1 MTRWPALVP
10 ALALLAGCAAA
21 VERESVADNAAIA
34 PFGSPGPIDDGSY
47 LSRIDP
53 LGGQWRVDAVGQ
65 AVYPPG
71 DRARANFSYVTFSDG
86 GFLNSYAGCS
96 GGYPAFYRLDG
107 PRIAVTRREK
117 VTIGKCAD
125 PGAAGRETMLAAF
138 LDRAVGWSIPAP
150 GALVLTAADGT
161 RARLSQPPDPHPEL
175 SGRWRVV
182 SIGGAPFMTREQPGE
197 VGIGFGAFGG
207 GISAKAAC
215 NHFSANLTIAGSTL
229 DASDGVS
236 TLIGCDPPRQALDA
250 KLFGAVGGVRS
261 FVVRPDG
268 RLVLSGATE
277 MVLER
282 FPPPDRHLVG
292 SYTHCGNTVLGAGH
306 AGEVTLAIDRNTI
319 RDNSGCTARYTADG
333 PGLDLT
339 LSAETSCRATA
350 ASPMYDGTNT
360 VEIGGALSPLAILR
374 PDGFGF
380 DRRGQLILRTVRGNL
395 TLCRAGQRKP
405 FGSG

>member
-1 MTRWPALVP
+1 MRLRAAFVVGLIM
-10 ALALLAGCAAA
+10 LAGCTAA
-21 VERESVADNAAIA
+21 VER
-34 PFGSPGPIDDGSY
+34 GSAGDTSASLPLETPGPVDDGSY

-53 LGGQWRVDAVGQ
+53 LGGQWRVDAVGLT
-65 AVYPPG
+65 VYPPG
-71 DRARANFSYVTFSDG
+71 DRARADFSYVTFSDG

-107 PRIAVTRREK
+107 PRMAVTRREK

-125 PGAAGRETMLAAF
+125 PAAARRETMLAAF
-138 LDRAVGWSIPAP
+138 LDRAVGWNIPAP

-161 RARLSQPPDPHPEL
+161 LAQMSQPPDPHPEL

-182 SIGGAPFMTREQPGE
+182 SIGGASFMTRELPGE
-197 VGIGFGAFGG
+197 VGFGFGAFGG
-207 GISAKAAC
+207 GISAQAAC
-215 NHFSANLTIAGSTL
+215 NHFSANLTIAGSNL
-229 DASDGVS
+229 DASDGLS

-250 KLFGAVGGVRS
+250 KLFGAVSGARS
-261 FVVRPDG
+261 FVMRPDG

-282 FPPPDRHLVG
+282 FPSPDRNLVG
-292 SYTHCGNTVLGAGH
+292 NYTHCGNTVLGAGH
-306 AGEVTLAIDRNTI
+306 AGEVTLAIDRGTM

-333 PGLDLT
+333 ANLDLAPG
-339 LSAETSCRATA
+339 AESSCRADP
-350 ASPMYDGTNT
+350 ASPIYDGTNT

-380 DRRGQLILRTVRGNL
+380 DDRGRLILRTVRGTL
-395 TLCRAGQRKP
+395 TMCRVGQPKP